1 MNNVLGINNK
11 IIAKTIA
18 VKEKMNIQTAM
29 RSIFVS
35 YYRDT
40 LGLPDW
46 EQVVEKRFHFRL
58 DVQIRRIAAFVEL
71 TDKRVLDVGCG
82 FGDLMLGLKEAGAR
96 EIVGIDPDTD
106 WVGIAAKRGRAYDEY
121 MVSQAVGEYL
131 PLADNSFDIVCSNM
145 VVEHVNDLPLVVSE
159 MIRVLKPG
167 GTCIINF
174 PNYLFPWEPHYRI
187 PWFPYTPKPI
197 GKRLL
202 EMIGRDPYYFEHHIH
217 YVTAFKLLSLLK
229 QNNITDTINLM
240 HKSTAHPDLFVNQ
253 AIRVWLNRFSQ
264 LPLSST
270 LMYLFLPA
278 SMILA
283 KKSS

>member
-1 MNNVLGINNK
+1 MNNK
-11 IIAKTIA
+11 KIAKIKAITRGN
-18 VKEKMNIQTAM
+18 MDTQLAM

-46 EQVVEKRFHFRL
+46 KQVVEKRFHFRL
-58 DVQIRRIAAFVEL
+58 DVQIRRIATFVEL
-71 TDKRVLDVGCG
+71 ADKRVLDVGCG

-106 WVGIAAKRGRAYDEY
+106 WIGIAAKRGSCYDKEY

-145 VVEHVNDLPLVVSE
+145 VVEHVNDLALVISE
-159 MIRVLKPG
+159 MVRVLKPG

-202 EMIGRDPYYFEHHIH
+202 AWLGRDPYYFEHHIH

-229 QNNITDTINLM
+229 HNNITDTINVM
-240 HKSTAHPDLFVNQ
+240 HDSTSYPDLFVNQ
-253 AIRVWLNRFSQ
+253 SVRLWLNKVSQ
-264 LPLSST
+264 VPLSST
-270 LMYLFLPA
+270 LMYLLLPA

-283 KKSS
+283 TKPS